1 MKNRSSKERLL
12 EVAQQLFSEKSYEE
26 VSTRELAEA
35 AEVNLGAIQ
44 YYFGSKA
51 KLFVEAIRA
60 LMTGQSCS
68 EAHEALFSSLR
79 ALEGMSEQDE
89 RRRCGALGLCQFIR
103 LFLRHLVLSSDPQ
116 PCRIMFREIYTNTV
130 KDVEMFEALTSSVVN
145 DFIEPV
151 DRALLTLLGEIDP
164 ARTRQELEYVVQSI
178 IGQCTYYVTH
188 RPFTE
193 RLRGIDIG
201 TTESLEAIAT
211 HIGRFTLLGMN
222 CPQEFVAG
230 IIEETSEIRGSRSL
244 EERSL

>member
-1 MKNRSSKERLL
+1 MKNQSSKERLL

-51 KLFVEAIRA
+51 KLFVEAIRE

-68 EAHEALFSSLR
+68 EAHEVLFSSLR
-79 ALEGMSEQDE
+79 ALEEIREPEE
-89 RRRCGALGLCQFIR
+89 RRRWSALAVCHFIT
-103 LFLRHLVLSSDPQ
+103 LFLRHLVTGRDPQ

-151 DRALLTLLGEIDP
+151 DKALLTLLYEIDP
-164 ARTRQELEYVVQSI
+164 SRTRQEREYLVQSI

-193 RLRGIDIG
+193 RLRGIDLS
-201 TTESLEAIAT
+201 TKDSLDAIAM
-211 HIGRFTLLGMN
+211 HIGRFTLLGMG
-222 CPQEFVAG
+222 CPQEFVD
-230 IIEETSEIRGSRSL
+230 SL
-244 EERSL
+244 RKRD